1 MEKYW
6 DAMFLSCIWL
16 DSDSENQQPYQHHPL
31 PSYSDYRANSSVK
44 TYQTSYFA
52 SHCDES
58 QTQEIE
64 IYLGSGMDSLGG
76 PCDEIPLNEA
86 SQDQMF
92 CDGPLKPKT
101 SYR

>member
-1 MEKYW
+1 MN
-6 DAMFLSCIWL
+6 S
-16 DSDSENQQPYQHHPL
+16 DSDNVQPHQHHPL
-31 PSYSDYRANSSVK
+31 SSYLDYRSNSSVK

-58 QTQEIE
+58 QSRTQEFE
-64 IYLGSGMDSLGG
+64 IYLGSGMESLGG
-76 PCDEIPLNEA
+76 PCDQIESNHA
-86 SQDQMF
+86 SQDQVY